1 MSQCLQVAFSSA
13 PLYCGTLLA
22 LLGSS
27 AAAQG
32 STARVEIKMTPA
44 TQRYCHVVRFP
55 RGWEFNG
62 PEKPEDGPD
71 YFDDAGD
78 YEFRAEGPGGTKFF
92 VGGFVVIGVPDG
104 YVTSGRDVAVF
115 ENGVRKI
122 LGPGVKI
129 RNPGVHTTNW
139 YSVDFSSSQAL
150 VRSASREAWENAA
163 VVPLT
168 RRSTFSKF
176 TELKQDRA
184 EFSGLHLTKSGAH
197 WFGPPELVSR
207 LSPDSGWLALQSWTG
222 DSSSPETTVFV
233 DVFNLARGERVLTI
247 EGIYRGQDYPEA
259 YFGKS
264 AWLTERYFIVPL
276 GNHKEQL
283 LVCDFAE
290 RH

>member
-1 MSQCLQVAFSSA
+1 M
-13 PLYCGTLLA
+13 G
-22 LLGSS
+22 
-27 AAAQG
+27 
-32 STARVEIKMTPA
+32 
-44 TQRYCHVVRFP
+44 
-55 RGWEFNG
+55 
-62 PEKPEDGPD
+62 
-71 YFDDAGD
+71 
-78 YEFRAEGPGGTKFF
+78 
-92 VGGFVVIGVPDG
+92 VI
-104 YVTSGRDVAVF
+104 
-115 ENGVRKI
+115 ENGVRKT

-129 RNPGVHTTNW
+129 HNPGVHTTNW
-139 YSVDFSSSQAL
+139 YSVDFSSSQPL
-150 VRSASREAWENAA
+150 VRSASHESWEAAV

-168 RRSTFSKF
+168 RQSTFSKF
-176 TELKQDRA
+176 TEMKQERA
-184 EFSGLHLTKSGAH
+184 EFNGFHLTKSGDH

-207 LSPDSGWLALQSWTG
+207 LSPESGWLALQSWKG
-222 DSSSPETTVFV
+222 DSNSPKTTVFV